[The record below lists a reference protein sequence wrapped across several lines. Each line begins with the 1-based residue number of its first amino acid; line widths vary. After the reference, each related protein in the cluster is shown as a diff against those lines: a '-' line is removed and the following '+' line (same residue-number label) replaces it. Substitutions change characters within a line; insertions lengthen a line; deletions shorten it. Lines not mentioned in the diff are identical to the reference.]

1 MPVIATNTAANSALV
16 YLNRNSRDQSNSL
29 AKLSSGSRIVRAS
42 DDAAGLAVAASLQS
56 NITTLKQAAVNSVQ
70 AQSVLQTADG
80 ALTRIGDMLQRMK
93 SLTAQSVSGSVDA
106 TSRGFIDKEYQ
117 ALKTE
122 ILAVGT
128 NTKFNGTLLF
138 DGNYNATNGVGTFQ
152 VGIAASDTIV
162 ADLSTVVVTATGLPS
177 TGTSD
182 VTTSANAVTAA
193 GLVDTDINKIS
204 ANRATVGSLLSRFQ
218 YRSDVI
224 DSSIENLTAAKSSIS
239 DVDLAAEQ
247 SNLVSKQVLTEAAI
261 AALSQANQMKS
272 SLLSLVR

>member
-42 DDAAGLAVAASLQS
+42 DDAAGLAVSASLQS

-80 ALTRIGDMLQRMK
+80 ALSRVGDMLQRMK

-152 VGIAASDTIV
+152 VGIAAADTIV
-162 ADLSTVVVTATGLPS
+162 ADLSTVVVTATGLPA

-224 DSSIENLTAAKSSIS
+224 DSSIENLTAAKSAIS